1 MEKNFITQLDEVINA
16 YEKACEQSR
25 YDDVSD
31 VLSNLTYVQ
40 ALETL
45 CLSAIQRASGVS
57 SIYMEQ
63 VRSIMAQKGNS
74 WERLAQI
81 IGVAKSLKYDLS
93 KGYLKSFEELI
104 HGDVFADYLEMAEHL
119 CTAGYKDA
127 AAVIAGSTLEAHL
140 KKLCAKFSV
149 STTSDL
155 KAKKADTLN
164 SELVKAGV
172 YTKLDQKNVTSW
184 LDLRNNAAHGNY
196 NNYTKEQVALLIS
209 SVRDFIVRHAA

>member
-1 MEKNFITQLDEVINA
+1 MEKIFIAQLDEVINE
-16 YEKACEQSR
+16 YENACKRSR
-25 YDDVSD
+25 YDDVS
-31 VLSNLTYVQ
+31 VFNLTYVQ
-40 ALETL
+40 ELETR
-45 CLSAIQRASGVS
+45 CLSAIQRASGDS

-63 VRSIMAQKGNS
+63 VRSIMAQKRDS
-74 WERLAQI
+74 WEYLAQV
-81 IGVAKSLKYDLS
+81 IGVAKSLKYNLY

-104 HGDVFADYLEMAEHL
+104 HGDVFTDYLEMAEHL
-119 CTAGYKDA
+119 CTTGYKDA

-149 STTSDL
+149 STTSDS

-164 SELVKAGV
+164 SELVKAGA

-196 NNYTKEQVALLIS
+196 NNYNKDQVALLIS

>member
-1 MEKNFITQLDEVINA
+1 MWK
-16 YEKACEQSR
+16 C
-25 YDDVSD
+25 
-31 VLSNLTYVQ
+31 
-40 ALETL
+40 
-45 CLSAIQRASGVS
+45 
-57 SIYMEQ
+57 
-63 VRSIMAQKGNS
+63 
-74 WERLAQI
+74 LAQV
-81 IGVAKSLKYDLS
+81 IGIAKSLRYDLS
-93 KGYLKSFEELI
+93 NGYLKSFEELI

-119 CTAGYKDA
+119 CTTGYKDA

-140 KKLCAKFSV
+140 KKLCAKFSI

-196 NNYTKEQVALLIS
+196 NNYNKDQVALLIS